1 MTPSQVRDP
10 TTQFPHLLPSLP
22 VITFRITLKNNQL
35 SQQRQRRLAAK
46 EISRRVAPVT
56 HPAVKVQADL
66 HAHKVKPVV
75 NCDADNPVAGL
86 EDIAPYL
93 AAVGAIKRLV
103 RGRGLCGA

>member
-1 MTPSQVRDP
+1 MTPSQNY
-10 TTQFPHLLPSLP
+10 TQKQCTQRVFSYSHAQ
-22 VITFRITLKNNQL
+22 QL

-93 AAVGAIKRLV
+93 AAVGAIERLV